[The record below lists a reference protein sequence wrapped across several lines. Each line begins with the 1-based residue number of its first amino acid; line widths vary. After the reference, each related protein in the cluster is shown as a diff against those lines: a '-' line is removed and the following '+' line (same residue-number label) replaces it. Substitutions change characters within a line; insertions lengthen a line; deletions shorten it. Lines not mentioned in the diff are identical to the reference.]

1 MASRPELQTEL
12 EEVLGSRN
20 VYFQPPESKRIEYDA
35 IVYNR
40 STIGNRHANNKNYFM
55 KDCYE
60 VTLIYRNP
68 DSDLAKRILNHFEYS
83 SFNRHF
89 TADNLNHDVITIYY

>member
-1 MASRPELQTEL
+1 MASRPTLQAEL
-12 EEVLGSRN
+12 ETLLGSRN
-20 VYFQPPESKRIEYDA
+20 VYFQPPESKKIEYDA

-40 STIGNRHANNKNYFM
+40 SNINNRHANNANYIL

-68 DSDLAKRILNHFEYS
+68 DSDLAKRILEHFEYS

-89 TADNLNHDVITIYY
+89 TSDNLNHDVITIYY